1 VDATHEAAA
10 DDPDPELARTGG
22 HVEGR
27 YVRLLIP
34 VKQKST
40 DQPTEVRRMSDLG
53 TAGTGAVLRL
63 LLDGQPRTRAELI
76 DLSGLARSTVTGRI
90 EELVAADLVV
100 PSGEAAST
108 GGRPPARFRFN
119 PTARLILAADVG
131 ATHLSVALT
140 DLTGEILDRSTM
152 KLNIA
157 EGPEAVLDAVVRT
170 GRALLKSARRSM
182 KDLAGTG
189 VGLPGPVEHS
199 TGRPNHPPIMPGWDA
214 YDVVG
219 RLSRELAGTVLVDN
233 DVNIMALGEHAT
245 AYADVEHLLFV
256 KVATGIGAGVISG
269 GRLHRGA
276 QGAAGDIGHIQTP
289 GHTELCRCGNTGC
302 LEAVAAAPAIASR
315 LGLKAATSRDIVE
328 LVRAGNTAAT
338 QAVRQAGREIGT
350 VLAAAV
356 SLLNPSVIVVGGS
369 LSQAG
374 DSLLAGIREAIYAR
388 SLPLATTDL
397 RVVTSRTGQDAALR
411 GAATL
416 VLQHALDVT

>member
-1 VDATHEAAA
+1 
-10 DDPDPELARTGG
+10 
-22 HVEGR
+22 
-27 YVRLLIP
+27 
-34 VKQKST
+34 
-40 DQPTEVRRMSDLG
+40 MSDLG
-53 TAGTGAVLRL
+53 GPVLRL

-90 EELVAADLVV
+90 EELVAAGLVV

-119 PTARLILAADVG
+119 PEARLILAADVG

-140 DLTGEILDRSTM
+140 DLTGEILDRSTTA
-152 KLNIA
+152 LNIA
-157 EGPEAVLDAVVRT
+157 KGPEAVLSAVVRA
-170 GRALLKSARRSM
+170 GHALLKKAQRSAD
-182 KDLAGTG
+182 DLAGTG

-199 TGRPNHPPIMPGWDA
+199 TGRPNHPPIMPGWDS
-214 YDVVG
+214 YDVVA
-219 RLSRELAGTVLVDN
+219 RLAGEFAGPVLVDN

-245 AYADVEHLLFV
+245 AYPEVEHLLFV

-276 QGAAGDIGHIQTP
+276 QGAAGDIGHIQAP

-302 LEAVAAAPAIASR
+302 LEAVASAAAIAAQ
-315 LGLKAATSRDIVE
+315 LNTSTSQDIVE

-338 QAVRQAGREIGT
+338 AAVRQAGREIGT
-350 VLAAAV
+350 VLAACV
-356 SLLNPSVIVVGGS
+356 SLLNPSVVVVGGS

-397 RVVTSRTGQDAALR
+397 RVVTSRTGRDAALR
-411 GAATL
+411 GAAAL
-416 VLQHALDVT
+416 VLQHALATD

>member
-1 VDATHEAAA
+1 
-10 DDPDPELARTGG
+10 
-22 HVEGR
+22 
-27 YVRLLIP
+27 
-34 VKQKST
+34 
-40 DQPTEVRRMSDLG
+40 MSDLG
-53 TAGTGAVLRL
+53 TAGSGEVLRL
-63 LLDGQPRTRAELI
+63 LLDGRPRTRAELI

-90 EELVAADLVV
+90 EELVAAGLVV

-119 PTARLILAADVG
+119 PSARLILAADVG

-140 DLTGEILDRSTM
+140 DLTGDILDRATM
-152 KLNIA
+152 PLNIA
-157 EGPEAVLDAVVRT
+157 EGPEAVLSAVART
-170 GRALLKSARRSM
+170 GRALLKKARRSVD
-182 KDLAGTG
+182 DLAGTG

-199 TGRPNHPPIMPGWDA
+199 TGRPNHPPIMPGWDS

-219 RLSRELAGTVLVDN
+219 RLSRELAGPVLVDN

-245 AYADVEHLLFV
+245 EYADVEHLLFV

-289 GHTELCRCGNTGC
+289 GHTELCRCGNSGC
-302 LEAVAAAPAIASR
+302 LEAIASSAAIAAQ
-315 LGLKAATSRDIVE
+315 LGAQGSRDIIE
-328 LVRAGNTAAT
+328 LVRAGDTAAT

-350 VLAAAV
+350 VLAACV

-397 RVVTSRTGQDAALR
+397 RVVTSRSGQDAALR

-416 VLQHALDVT
+416 VLQHTLASA

>member
-1 VDATHEAAA
+1 
-10 DDPDPELARTGG
+10 
-22 HVEGR
+22 
-27 YVRLLIP
+27 
-34 VKQKST
+34 
-40 DQPTEVRRMSDLG
+40 MSELG
-53 TAGTGAVLRL
+53 TAEAGAVLRL

-90 EELVAADLVV
+90 EALLTAGLVV

-119 PTARLILAADVG
+119 PAARLILAVDVG

-140 DLTGEILDRSTM
+140 DLTGEILDRSTTPM
-152 KLNIA
+152 NIA
-157 EGPEAVLDAVVRT
+157 EGPEVVLDAVARNA
-170 GRALLKSARRSM
+170 RALLRAAHRSPD
-182 KDLAGTG
+182 DLAGTG

-219 RLSRELAGTVLVDN
+219 RLTRELSGPVLVDN
-233 DVNIMALGEHAT
+233 DVNIMALGEHT
-245 AYADVEHLLFV
+245 AEYPDVDDLLFV

-276 QGAAGDIGHIQTP
+276 QGAAGDIGHIQAP
-289 GHTELCRCGNTGC
+289 GRTELCRCGNHGC
-302 LEAVAAAPAIASR
+302 LEAVASAAALAAQLNAS
-315 LGLKAATSRDIVE
+315 TSQDIVD

-338 QAVRQAGREIGT
+338 TAVRQAGREIGT

-356 SLLNPSVIVVGGS
+356 SLLNPSVIVIGGS
-369 LSQAG
+369 LSRAG

-397 RVVTSRTGQDAALR
+397 QVVTARSGPDAALR
-411 GAATL
+411 GAAFL
-416 VLQHALDVT
+416 AQQRVLAV

>member
-1 VDATHEAAA
+1 
-10 DDPDPELARTGG
+10 
-22 HVEGR
+22 
-27 YVRLLIP
+27 
-34 VKQKST
+34 
-40 DQPTEVRRMSDLG
+40 MSDLG
-53 TAGTGAVLRL
+53 TAGSGAVLRL

-90 EELVAADLVV
+90 EALVAAGLVV

-119 PTARLILAADVG
+119 PAARLILAADIG

-152 KLNIA
+152 PLNIA
-157 EGPEAVLDAVVRT
+157 EGPETVLSEVVRI
-170 GRALLKSARRSM
+170 GRGLLKSARRSV

-199 TGRPNHPPIMPGWDA
+199 TGRPNHPPIMPGWDS

-219 RLSRELAGTVLVDN
+219 RLARELAGPVLVDN
-233 DVNIMALGEHAT
+233 DVNIMALGEHA
-245 AYADVEHLLFV
+245 AEYADVEHLLFV

-276 QGAAGDIGHIQTP
+276 QGAAGDIGHIQALD
-289 GHTELCRCGNTGC
+289 HHEVCRCGNTGC
-302 LEAVAAAPAIASR
+302 LEAIASAAAIATQ
-315 LGLKAATSRDIVE
+315 LGVSSSQDIVE
-328 LVRAGNTAAT
+328 LVRAGDSAAT
-338 QAVRQAGREIGT
+338 AAVRQAGREIGT
-350 VLAAAV
+350 VLAACV

-397 RVVTSRTGQDAALR
+397 LVVTSRSGQDAALR

-416 VLQHALDVT
+416 VLQHQLMAN

>member
-1 VDATHEAAA
+1 
-10 DDPDPELARTGG
+10 
-22 HVEGR
+22 
-27 YVRLLIP
+27 
-34 VKQKST
+34 
-40 DQPTEVRRMSDLG
+40 MSDLG

-90 EELVAADLVV
+90 EELLAAGLVV

-119 PTARLILAADVG
+119 PAARLILAADVG

-140 DLTGEILDRSTM
+140 DLTGEILDRSTTP
-152 KLNIA
+152 LNIA
-157 EGPEAVLDAVVRT
+157 EGPEVVLTAIAQT
-170 GRALLKSARRSM
+170 GRSLLKAARRSV

-199 TGRPNHPPIMPGWDA
+199 TGRPNHPPIMPGWDS

-219 RLSRELAGTVLVDN
+219 RLEHELKAPVLVDN

-245 AYADVEHLLFV
+245 EYADVEHLLFV

-276 QGAAGDIGHIQTP
+276 QGAAGDIGHIQAP
-289 GHTELCRCGNTGC
+289 GRSELCRCGNTGC
-302 LEAVAAAPAIASR
+302 LEAVASAAAIAAQLNVGGSH
-315 LGLKAATSRDIVE
+315 DIVD

-338 QAVRQAGREIGT
+338 AAVRQAGREIGS

-356 SLLNPSVIVVGGS
+356 SLLNPSVIVIGGS

-397 RVVTSRTGQDAALR
+397 HVVTSQSGQDAALR

-416 VLQHALDVT
+416 VLQHQLTAQ

>member
-1 VDATHEAAA
+1 
-10 DDPDPELARTGG
+10 
-22 HVEGR
+22 
-27 YVRLLIP
+27 
-34 VKQKST
+34 
-40 DQPTEVRRMSDLG
+40 MSDLG

-90 EELVAADLVV
+90 EELLTAGLVV

-152 KLNIA
+152 PLNIA
-157 EGPEAVLDAVVRT
+157 EGPEVVLTAIAQT
-170 GRALLKSARRSM
+170 GRSLLKAARRSVT
-182 KDLAGTG
+182 DLAGTG

-199 TGRPNHPPIMPGWDA
+199 TGRPNHPPIMPGWDS

-219 RLSRELAGTVLVDN
+219 RLDHELKAPVLVDN

-245 AYADVEHLLFV
+245 EYADVEHLLFV

-276 QGAAGDIGHIQTP
+276 KGAAGDIGHIQAP
-289 GHTELCRCGNTGC
+289 GRTELCHCGNTGC
-302 LEAVAAAPAIASR
+302 LEAVASASAIAAQLNVGGSH
-315 LGLKAATSRDIVE
+315 DIVD

-338 QAVRQAGREIGT
+338 AAVRQAGREIGT

-356 SLLNPSVIVVGGS
+356 SLLNPSVIVIGGS

-397 RVVTSRTGQDAALR
+397 HVTTSRSGQDAALR

-416 VLQHALDVT
+416 VLQHALAV

>member
-1 VDATHEAAA
+1 
-10 DDPDPELARTGG
+10 
-22 HVEGR
+22 
-27 YVRLLIP
+27 
-34 VKQKST
+34 
-40 DQPTEVRRMSDLG
+40 MSDLG
-53 TAGTGAVLRL
+53 TADAVLRL
-63 LLDGQPRTRAELI
+63 LLDGRPRTRSELI
-76 DLSGLARSTVTGRI
+76 EVTGLARSTVTGRI
-90 EELVAADLVV
+90 EALLAAGLVV

-119 PTARLILAADVG
+119 PTARLVLAADVG

-140 DLTGEILDRSTM
+140 DLAGEILHRSTTPL
-152 KLNIA
+152 KIA
-157 EGPEAVLDAVVRT
+157 EGPEVVLDAVVHA
-170 GRALLKSARRSM
+170 GHALLREAQRSPD
-182 KDLAGTG
+182 DLAGTG

-199 TGRPNHPPIMPGWDA
+199 TGRPNHPPIMPGWDS

-219 RLSRELAGTVLVDN
+219 RLSRDLPGRVLVDN

-245 AYADVEHLLFV
+245 AYPEIEHLLFV

-276 QGAAGDIGHIQTP
+276 QGAAGDIGHIQAQ
-289 GHTELCRCGNTGC
+289 GHTERCRCGNIGC
-302 LEAVAAAPAIASR
+302 LEAIASAAALATT
-315 LGLKAATSRDIVE
+315 LGVETSLDIVE
-328 LVRAGNTAAT
+328 LVRAGNTTAT
-338 QAVRQAGREIGT
+338 NAVRQAGREIGT

-374 DSLLAGIREAIYAR
+374 DSLLAGIRETIYAR

-397 RVVTSRTGQDAALR
+397 RVVTARTQDAALR

-416 VLQHALDVT
+416 VVHHALATG

>member
-1 VDATHEAAA
+1 
-10 DDPDPELARTGG
+10 
-22 HVEGR
+22 
-27 YVRLLIP
+27 
-34 VKQKST
+34 
-40 DQPTEVRRMSDLG
+40 MSNLG
-53 TAGTGAVLRL
+53 TAETDAVLRL

-90 EELVAADLVV
+90 EALLASGLVV

-131 ATHLSVALT
+131 ATHVSVALT
-140 DLTGEILDRSTM
+140 DLTGEILDRSTTR
-152 KLNIA
+152 LNIA
-157 EGPEAVLDAVVRT
+157 EGPEVVLSEVARM
-170 GRALLKSARRSM
+170 GRVLLRAARRSVT
-182 KDLAGTG
+182 DLAGTG

-199 TGRPNHPPIMPGWDA
+199 TGRPNHPPIMPGWDS

-219 RLSRELAGTVLVDN
+219 RLSREHLGPVLVDN
-233 DVNIMALGEHAT
+233 DVNIMALGEHAGE
-245 AYADVEHLLFV
+245 YADVEHLLFV

-276 QGAAGDIGHIQTP
+276 QGAAGDIGHIQAP
-289 GHTELCRCGNTGC
+289 GHDEVCRCGNTGC
-302 LEAVAAAPAIASR
+302 LEAVASATAVAGQLRAA
-315 LGLKAATSRDIVE
+315 GLEPSSSLDVVD
-328 LVRAGNTAAT
+328 LVRAGNTIAT
-338 QAVRQAGREIGT
+338 RTIRQAGREIGT

-356 SLLNPSVIVVGGS
+356 SLLNPSVIVIGGS

-397 RVVTSRTGQDAALR
+397 RVVTARSGQDAALR

-416 VLQHALDVT
+416 VLQHQLTAS

>member
-1 VDATHEAAA
+1 
-10 DDPDPELARTGG
+10 
-22 HVEGR
+22 
-27 YVRLLIP
+27 
-34 VKQKST
+34 
-40 DQPTEVRRMSDLG
+40 MSDLG
-53 TAGTGAVLRL
+53 TAETDAVLRL

-90 EELVAADLVV
+90 EALLASGLVV

-140 DLTGEILDRSTM
+140 DLTGEILDRSTTP
-152 KLNIA
+152 LNIA
-157 EGPEAVLDAVVRT
+157 EGPEVVLSEVARL
-170 GRALLKSARRSM
+170 GRVLLRAARRSVL
-182 KDLAGTG
+182 DLAGTG

-199 TGRPNHPPIMPGWDA
+199 TGRPNHPPIMPGWDS

-219 RLSRELAGTVLVDN
+219 RLSGELAGPVLVDN

-245 AYADVEHLLFV
+245 EYADVEHLLFV

-276 QGAAGDIGHIQTP
+276 QGAAGDIGHIQAP
-289 GHTELCRCGNTGC
+289 GHAELCRCGNSGC
-302 LEAVAAAPAIASR
+302 LEAVASAAAIATR
-315 LGLKAATSRDIVE
+315 LGVAGSRDVVD

-338 QAVRQAGREIGT
+338 TAVRQAGRDIGT

-369 LSQAG
+369 LAQAG
-374 DSLLAGIREAIYAR
+374 DNLLAGIREAIYAR

-397 RVVTSRTGQDAALR
+397 RVVTASSGQDAALR

-416 VLQHALDVT
+416 VLQHQLTTS

>member
-1 VDATHEAAA
+1 
-10 DDPDPELARTGG
+10 
-22 HVEGR
+22 
-27 YVRLLIP
+27 
-34 VKQKST
+34 
-40 DQPTEVRRMSDLG
+40 MSDLG

-90 EELVAADLVV
+90 EELLTAGLVV

-140 DLTGEILDRSTM
+140 DLTGEILDRSTTP
-152 KLNIA
+152 LNIA
-157 EGPEAVLDAVVRT
+157 EGPEVVLTAIART
-170 GRALLKSARRSM
+170 GRSLLKAARRSV
-182 KDLAGTG
+182 KDLAGAG
-189 VGLPGPVEHS
+189 LGLPGPVEHS
-199 TGRPNHPPIMPGWDA
+199 TGRPNHPPIMPGWDS

-219 RLSRELAGTVLVDN
+219 RLEDELKAAVFVDN

-245 AYADVEHLLFV
+245 EYADVEHLLFV

-276 QGAAGDIGHIQTP
+276 NGAAGDIGHIQAP
-289 GHTELCRCGNTGC
+289 GRTELCRCGNTGC
-302 LEAVAAAPAIASR
+302 LEAVASAAAIAAQLNVGGSH
-315 LGLKAATSRDIVE
+315 DIVD

-338 QAVRQAGREIGT
+338 AAVRQAGREIGT

-356 SLLNPSVIVVGGS
+356 SLLNPSVIVIGGS

-397 RVVTSRTGQDAALR
+397 QVTTSRSGQDAALR

-416 VLQHALDVT
+416 VFQHQLMAQ